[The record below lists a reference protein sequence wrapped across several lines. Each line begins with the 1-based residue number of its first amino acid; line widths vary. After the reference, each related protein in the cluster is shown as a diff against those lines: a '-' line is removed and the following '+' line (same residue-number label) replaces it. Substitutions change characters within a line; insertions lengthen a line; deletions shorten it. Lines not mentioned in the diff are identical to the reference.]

1 MSKESWAAVGQN
13 GDHSVKY
20 PIILKTMRE
29 ENKGEGKKT
38 YLRWLGRRL
47 MKTYHWL
54 VDSMKEPV

>member
-38 YLRWLGRRL
+38 YLR
-47 MKTYHWL
+47 
-54 VDSMKEPV
+54 